1 MKKSYLNTKKAY
13 LFIALLMALTSCSD
27 ILNKS
32 SLTEIS
38 DKDIWSDPQLV
49 ETFVNARYNQVSQG
63 WTESWESSVVDETQ
77 LTWDRGC
84 NPINLGYVNSS
95 DLGRSNGAWWGW
107 DNRSWSTVW
116 TNIANCNI
124 FFENIGSVPFTV
136 ESQRTRYK
144 GEVRFIRC
152 LMYFDLMRRWG
163 AMPIITR
170 SFTID
175 DRDVILA
182 QKRNSYEECVNFLTA
197 QLDSA
202 AKELPAKYSGNDNGR
217 ATNVAAL
224 ALKSRVLL
232 YAASDLMNVGVKNEL
247 IGYTSPKSNRW
258 RLAAD
263 AASACIDLAVSNGYS
278 LYNKYSDATENYKQ
292 MWFDTSNPE
301 VLFAREGTTS
311 ANNEALPCIDQYN
324 FPNGYGG
331 WGGNCPI
338 QEFVDAFEMKDG
350 TKFDWTNKEEAANP
364 YANRDPR
371 LHASV
376 LCNGDEFASRNL
388 ETFINEGE
396 KSGGKDSKFGN
407 DSWNTSLTGYNM
419 RKFLN
424 PAYVGNSW
432 NMPYRRDWIWLRL
445 GEQYLNLAEALY
457 ECNDEDGARNAL
469 NVIRKRAGM
478 PDVTDTGIALLERIR
493 NERRVELC
501 FEEHRYFDVRR
512 WKLGDEY
519 LNKTVHGI
527 KIIKKSDGSYTY
539 DPTVVVQERKFIERM
554 YWLPL
559 PQAELDKNPNLIQN
573 PGYSSG
579 DK

>member
-1 MKKSYLNTKKAY
+1 
-13 LFIALLMALTSCSD
+13 
-27 ILNKS
+27 
-32 SLTEIS
+32 
-38 DKDIWSDPQLV
+38 
-49 ETFVNARYNQVSQG
+49 
-63 WTESWESSVVDETQ
+63 
-77 LTWDRGC
+77 
-84 NPINLGYVNSS
+84 
-95 DLGRSNGAWWGW
+95 
-107 DNRSWSTVW
+107 
-116 TNIANCNI
+116 
-124 FFENIGSVPFTV
+124 
-136 ESQRTRYK
+136 
-144 GEVRFIRC
+144 
-152 LMYFDLMRRWG
+152 
-163 AMPIITR
+163 
-170 SFTID
+170 
-175 DRDVILA
+175 
-182 QKRNSYEECVNFLTA
+182 
-197 QLDSA
+197 
-202 AKELPAKYSGNDNGR
+202 
-217 ATNVAAL
+217 
-224 ALKSRVLL
+224 
-232 YAASDLMNVGVKNEL
+232 LMNVGVKNEL

-396 KSGGKDSKFGN
+396 KGGGKDSKFGN